1 MTCEAPK
8 LHPFPPELES
18 KEIADLLMLLEREQ
32 QLSAWLEETRTTIDT
47 IILADDLHKKG
58 IV

>member
-18 KEIADLLMLLEREQ
+18 KEIAELLNLLEREQ
-32 QLSAWLEETRTTIDT
+32 QLAAWLEETRIRIDD
-47 IILADDLHKKG
+47 IVLADDLHKKG
-58 IV
+58 LV